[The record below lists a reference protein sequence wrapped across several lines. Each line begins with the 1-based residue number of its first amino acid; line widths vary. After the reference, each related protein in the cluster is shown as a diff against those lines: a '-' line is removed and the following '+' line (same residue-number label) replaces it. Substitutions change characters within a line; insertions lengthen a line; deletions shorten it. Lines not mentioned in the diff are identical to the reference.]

1 MSPKEAS
8 DRLGEPVGWELESFM
23 IIGLHGRQSVRLE
36 FAGRYSVFIAD
47 NGAGKTTAL
56 FILQCVLNDNWRKT
70 LRYDFRSLILQFSG
84 GLVFSIERQEISEAP
99 LGGWFH
105 GAVEKAALTGIEVR
119 TLIHLAHREP
129 FERARVDPLF
139 RRLWRT
145 SGFPSMRV
153 YRHLLRLEADAEEG
167 SLFDTFHS
175 GDMARLRHFLRSE
188 FRHAVIYL
196 PTYRRVEQELRTLLE
211 KEDPQDTFGGTI
223 RFGMRDV
230 DLRIEAISKKIRDHF
245 VITYSRISGQMLRQL
260 SRTTEISDTALS
272 RLSVRRD
279 VEIVLT
285 RLSDYVSAEDRRH
298 ILELYDSGELHNN
311 LYLSSFLSSLI
322 ASYEDV
328 RHLEHALQS
337 FGEKCNQY
345 LIRKEFKY
353 ESAAASLK
361 LHEKGSLS
369 KPLDLNTLSSG
380 EKQIVGVLSQVYL
393 GEESSYIVI
402 FDEPELSLSVEWQ
415 RNILPDIVHSEKCH
429 ALIAATHSP
438 FIFENELD
446 ECARSLI
453 SLDYAVTA
461 HEESD
466 G

>member
-1 MSPKEAS
+1 
-8 DRLGEPVGWELESFM
+8 M

-56 FILQCVLNDNWRKT
+56 FILQSVLSNNWRKV
-70 LRYDFRSLILQFSG
+70 LRYDFQSLIFQFSG
-84 GLVFSIERQEISEAP
+84 GHVFSVSRQDISSVP
-99 LGGWFH
+99 LAGWFYS
-105 GAVEKAALTGIEVR
+105 AVEKAGLAPSEVR
-119 TLIHLAHREP
+119 YLSHLAHSGP
-129 FERARVDPLF
+129 FESSRTDPLF
-139 RRLWRT
+139 RRLWHA
-145 SGFPSMRV
+145 SGYPSSRI
-153 YRHLLRLEADAEEG
+153 YRHLLRSDVYGDEG
-167 SLFDTFHS
+167 TLFEGTPSNDI
-175 GDMARLRHFLRSE
+175 ARLRQFLREE
-188 FRHAVIYL
+188 FHHAVIYL

-211 KEDPQDTFGGTI
+211 KEDPEDAFGGTI

-230 DLRIEAISKKIRDHF
+230 DTRIEAISKKIRDHF

-260 SRTTEISDTALS
+260 SRTTEISDAALS

-285 RLSDYVSAEDRRH
+285 RLSDYVSEEDRRH
-298 ILELYDSGELHNN
+298 ILNLYDSGDLHNN

-322 ASYEDV
+322 GSYEDV
-328 RHLEHALQS
+328 RHLEQSLQS

-345 LIRKEFKY
+345 LIRKEFRY
-353 ESAAASLK
+353 DSAAASLM
-361 LHEKGSLS
+361 LHEKPSSS
-369 KPLDLNTLSSG
+369 KVLDLNTLSSG

-393 GEESSYIVI
+393 GEASSYIVI

-415 RNILPDIVHSEKCH
+415 RNILPDIVHSEKCY

-446 ECARSLI
+446 SCARSLI
-453 SLDYAVTA
+453 SLDYAA
-461 HEESD
+461 SAAEETN